1 MGVSLQQLGAE
12 VGDIVQST
20 AGEEYRVLEVGET
33 NVVKGLG
40 ALQTS
45 APIRGAFRYSFT
57 RIVKKADPEENLKGV
72 ARFFREKETTI
83 IKGTEQ

>member
-20 AGEEYRVLEVGET
+20 SGIEYRVLELGET
-33 NVVKGLG
+33 NVVEGLDPLG
-40 ALQTS
+40 RRGPL
-45 APIRGAFRYSFT
+45 RGAFRHSFT